1 MPPITHRPRLPDW
14 MKVPYRGAPVRDE
27 VRKLLLDLRLN
38 TVCESAHCPNQC
50 ECWARG
56 TATFLIMGNRC
67 TRNCRFCAVNHGVP
81 DALEADEPA
90 RVAEAVKALG
100 IKFAVI
106 TSVTRDDLPDGG
118 AAHFAAT
125 IHAVR
130 AAVPGVGVE
139 VLTPDF
145 GGRVADIATVLAAHP
160 DVFNHNLETCRRLTP
175 AVRSGAEYMRSLNV
189 LATAAD
195 QALRVA
201 GCTLHVEKQGTQNT
215 KHETRPPP
223 TLIKSGFMLG
233 MGETE
238 EEICELLTDLH
249 AAGVRILTIGQYLPP
264 SATHWPLDRYV
275 TPEEFARW
283 GQRAKTEFGFP
294 EVVSRPL
301 VRSSFLA
308 EQSYQ
313 SASLD

>member
-1 MPPITHRPRLPDW
+1 MPAITHRPRLPEW
-14 MKVPYRGAPVRDE
+14 MKVPYRGAPIRDE
-27 VRKLLLDLRLN
+27 IRKLLLDLRLN

-56 TATFLIMGNRC
+56 TATFLIMGNCC
-67 TRNCRFCAVNHGVP
+67 TRNCRFCAVTHGVP
-81 DALEADEPA
+81 NALETDEPA

-130 AAVPGVGVE
+130 AAVPGGGVE

-145 GGRVADIATVLAAHP
+145 GGRAADIVTVLAAQP

-175 AVRSGAEYMRSLNV
+175 AIRSGAEYNRSLHV
-189 LATAAD
+189 LATAAR
-195 QALRVA
+195 LA
-201 GCTLHVEKQGTQNT
+201 GKQTT
-215 KHETRPPP
+215 SPPGHLTAESP
-223 TLIKSGFMLG
+223 HRTFIKSGFMLG
-233 MGETE
+233 MGESAV
-238 EEICELLTDLH
+238 EIDELLADLY
-249 AAGVRILTIGQYLPP
+249 AAGVRTLTIGQYLPP
-264 SATHWPLDRYV
+264 TATHWPLERYV
-275 TPEEFARW
+275 TPAEFDHW
-283 GQRAKTEFGFP
+283 GRRAKAEFGFP

-313 SASLD
+313 SSQI